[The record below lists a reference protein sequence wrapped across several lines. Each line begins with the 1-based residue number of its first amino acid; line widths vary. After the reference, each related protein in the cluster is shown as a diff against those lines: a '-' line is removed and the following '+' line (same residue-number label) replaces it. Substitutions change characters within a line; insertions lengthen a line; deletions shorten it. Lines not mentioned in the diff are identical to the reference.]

1 MWVLTPFHSENHGGG
16 VSVLKR
22 LPELTMEEL
31 IEIAITSNNPND
43 IVGAS
48 IIGKHFTEI
57 EADAK
62 YYATIS
68 QQAKAILAGIDKYS
82 C

>member
-1 MWVLTPFHSENHGGG
+1 LTDFDKERLKTIIYKSELYDATN
-16 VSVLKR
+16 R
-22 LPELTMEEL
+22 R
-31 IEIAITSNNPND
+31 D
-43 IVGAS
+43 

-68 QQAKAILAGIDKYS
+68 QQAKAILAGIDK
-82 C
+82 